1 MAAPIDTALSGDI
14 WHLGIDDLF
23 APLPETIRLG
33 GPGPF
38 VINLTTSS
46 APIALPAKSIA
57 GCEHAHLYQLQRIED
72 RRPRYRLRVGP
83 FASED
88 EADAILQIVRDTY
101 PGALTATADG
111 EDLRAIANLQPKT
124 APPPAARPEA
134 AIVPPQPVMKPA
146 AAIVPPQPVMKP
158 AAAIVPPQ
166 PVMKPAAAIVPRQP
180 VAKPAAAMG
189 PPVVSPPVLTVEQKV
204 SVRTT
209 AAKPALSVMPSAAAP
224 PVLRVEHRVPA
235 RAPQPKPV
243 VAGVPP
249 IKAAAPAAP
258 PTRAATP
265 AAPPAGPVYKLSTPL
280 ADLEST
286 QTVRALTQLELN
298 DEQASRWFV
307 IQLSLSEDAF
317 DPETVPN
324 LDIFSVYRL
333 YCVAGIDQGRI
344 VHALRLGF
352 FSEEIAASAVA
363 SYLAAFY
370 DKPAIKRVSS
380 AERQRFADQSLKAR
394 KDVGA
399 TGKHAVIEITDERYV
414 RERRIGQAAAKST
427 RT

>member
-1 MAAPIDTALSGDI
+1 MAEPIDSALSGDI

-46 APIALPAKSIA
+46 APIAVPAKSIA
-57 GCEHAHLYQLQRIED
+57 GCEHAHLYQLQRVEE
-72 RRPRYRLRVGP
+72 RRPRYRLRAGP
-83 FASED
+83 FATED
-88 EADAILQIVRDTY
+88 EADAVLKIVRDVY
-101 PGALTATADG
+101 PGALTATADA
-111 EDLRAIANLQPKT
+111 EDLRAIANLQPKA
-124 APPPAARPEA
+124 APSPAA
-134 AIVPPQPVMKPA
+134 KPA
-146 AAIVPPQPVMKP
+146 AAIVPAQPIAKPAAAIMPPSPAAKP
-158 AAAIVPPQ
+158 AAAIVPAQ
-166 PVMKPAAAIVPRQP
+166 PIV
-180 VAKPAAAMG
+180 KPAAAMA
-189 PPVVSPPVLTVEQKV
+189 PPVASPPVLTVEQKV
-204 SVRTT
+204 SVRMP
-209 AAKPALSVMPSAAAP
+209 AAKPPLSVMPAVVAPPVVAP
-224 PVLRVEHRVPA
+224 PVLRVEQRLSE

-249 IKAAAPAAP
+249 IKAAAPAP
-258 PTRAATP
+258 
-265 AAPPAGPVYKLSTPL
+265 GPVHKLSTPL
-280 ADLEST
+280 PDLEST

-363 SYLAAFY
+363 SYLAGFY

-414 RERRIGQAAAKST
+414 RERRSVQSAAKSS

>member
-1 MAAPIDTALSGDI
+1 MAAPIDTALNGDI

-46 APIALPAKSIA
+46 APIGLPAKSIA
-57 GCEHAHLYQLQRIED
+57 GCEHAQLYQLQRIED

-88 EADAILQIVRDTY
+88 EADAILKIVRDTY

-111 EDLRAIANLQPKT
+111 EDLRAIANLQPK
-124 APPPAARPEA
+124 AVPPPPAA
-134 AIVPPQPVMKPA
+134 KPA
-146 AAIVPPQPVMKP
+146 AAIVPPPPVMKP
-158 AAAIVPPQ
+158 AAGIVAPP
-166 PVMKPAAAIVPRQP
+166 PV
-180 VAKPAAAMG
+180 KPAAAMA
-189 PPVVSPPVLTVEQKV
+189 PPVASPPVLTVEQKV
-204 SVRTT
+204 SVRTPG
-209 AAKPALSVMPSAAAP
+209 AKPALSVMPPVVAP
-224 PVLRVEHRVPA
+224 PVLRVEQKVA
-235 RAPQPKPV
+235 VRAPQPKPV
-243 VAGVPP
+243 IAGVPP
-249 IKAAAPAAP
+249 IKASAPAV
-258 PTRAATP
+258 
-265 AAPPAGPVYKLSTPL
+265 PPAGPVHKLNTPL
-280 ADLEST
+280 PDLEST

-363 SYLAAFY
+363 SYLGAFY
-370 DKPAIKRVSS
+370 DKPAIKRVSG

-399 TGKHAVIEITDERYV
+399 TGKQAVIEITDERYV
-414 RERRIGQAAAKST
+414 RERRIGQAAAKSN

>member
-46 APIALPAKSIA
+46 APITLPAKSIA
-57 GCEHAHLYQLQRIED
+57 GCEHAQLYQLQRLED

-88 EADAILQIVRDTY
+88 EADAILKIVRDTY
-101 PGALTATADG
+101 PGALTATADS
-111 EDLRAIANLQPKT
+111 EDLRVIANLQPK
-124 APPPAARPEA
+124 AVAPPAA
-134 AIVPPQPVMKPA
+134 KPA
-146 AAIVPPQPVMKP
+146 AAIVPPPPVMKP
-158 AAAIVPPQ
+158 AAAFTPP
-166 PVMKPAAAIVPRQP
+166 PA
-180 VAKPAAAMG
+180 AKPAAA
-189 PPVVSPPVLTVEQKV
+189 PPVLTVEQKV
-204 SVRTT
+204 SVRTP
-209 AAKPALSVMPSAAAP
+209 AAKPPLSVMPAVVAP
-224 PVLRVEHRVPA
+224 PVLRVEQKIAMRAPEPRHVPA
-235 RAPQPKPV
+235 S
-243 VAGVPP
+243 VPA
-249 IKAAAPAAP
+249 IK
-258 PTRAATP
+258 AATP
-265 AAPPAGPVYKLSTPL
+265 AVPPAGPVHKLNTPL
-280 ADLEST
+280 PDLEST

-307 IQLSLSEDAF
+307 IQLSLSEDAY

-370 DKPAIKRVSS
+370 DKPAIKRVSA

-399 TGKHAVIEITDERYV
+399 TGRQAVIEITDERFV

>member
-1 MAAPIDTALSGDI
+1 MAAPIDTTLSGDI

-46 APIALPAKSIA
+46 APIALPAKSVA

-72 RRPRYRLRVGP
+72 RRPRYRLRAGP
-83 FASED
+83 FVSED
-88 EADAILQIVRDTY
+88 EADAILKIVRDVY

-111 EDLRAIANLQPKT
+111 EDLRAIANLQPKVVP
-124 APPPAARPEA
+124 PPPAAKPAA
-134 AIVPPQPVMKPA
+134 AIMPPQPVMKPA
-146 AAIVPPQPVMKP
+146 AAMAPP
-158 AAAIVPPQ
+158 A
-166 PVMKPAAAIVPRQP
+166 
-180 VAKPAAAMG
+180 
-189 PPVVSPPVLTVEQKV
+189 VSPPVLTVEQKA
-204 SVRTT
+204 SVRTP

-224 PVLRVEHRVPA
+224 PVLRVEHRVPV

-249 IKAAAPAAP
+249 I
-258 PTRAATP
+258 RAATP
-265 AAPPAGPVYKLSTPL
+265 AIPPAGPVYKLSTPL

-399 TGKHAVIEITDERYV
+399 TGKQAVIEITDERYV
-414 RERRIGQAAAKST
+414 RERRTGQAAAKST

>member
-1 MAAPIDTALSGDI
+1 MLETLQPSAENNMAAPIDTALSGDI

-23 APLPETIRLG
+23 APLPDTIRLG

-46 APIALPAKSIA
+46 APITLPAKSIA
-57 GCEHAHLYQLQRIED
+57 GCEHAQLYQLQRIED

-88 EADAILQIVRDTY
+88 EADAILKIVRDIY

-111 EDLRAIANLQPKT
+111 EDLRAIANLQPK
-124 APPPAARPEA
+124 AVPPPA
-134 AIVPPQPVMKPA
+134 VVKPA
-146 AAIVPPQPVMKP
+146 AAIVPPPRPVADLAAAMAPPPPVVKP
-158 AAAIVPPQ
+158 AAAIVPP
-166 PVMKPAAAIVPRQP
+166 RP
-180 VAKPAAAMG
+180 VANLAAAMAR
-189 PPVVSPPVLTVEQKV
+189 PVASPPVLTVEQRV
-204 SVRTT
+204 SVRAPGANT
-209 AAKPALSVMPSAAAP
+209 PLSVMPAVAAP
-224 PVLRVEHRVPA
+224 PVLRVEQKVPM

-243 VAGVPP
+243 VASVPP
-249 IKAAAPAAP
+249 IKAAAPAVP
-258 PTRAATP
+258 PP
-265 AAPPAGPVYKLSTPL
+265 GPVHKLSTPL
-280 ADLEST
+280 PDLEST

-370 DKPAIKRVSS
+370 DKPAIKRVSA

-399 TGKHAVIEITDERYV
+399 TGKQAVIEITDERYV

>member
-1 MAAPIDTALSGDI
+1 MLETFQPSAENNMAAPIDTALSGDI

-23 APLPETIRLG
+23 APLPDTIRLG

-57 GCEHAHLYQLQRIED
+57 GCEHAQLYQLQRIED
-72 RRPRYRLRVGP
+72 RRPRYRLRIGP

-88 EADAILQIVRDTY
+88 EADAILKIVRDIF

-111 EDLRAIANLQPKT
+111 EDLRALANLQPKT
-124 APPPAARPEA
+124 VSPAPAA
-134 AIVPPQPVMKPA
+134 KPA
-146 AAIVPPQPVMKP
+146 AAIAP
-158 AAAIVPPQ
+158 
-166 PVMKPAAAIVPRQP
+166 P
-180 VAKPAAAMG
+180 VA
-189 PPVVSPPVLTVEQKV
+189 SPPVLTVEQRV
-204 SVRTT
+204 SVRMPG
-209 AAKPALSVMPSAAAP
+209 AKPALSVMPPVVAP
-224 PVLRVEHRVPA
+224 PVLRVEQKVA
-235 RAPQPKPV
+235 VRAPQPKPV
-243 VAGVPP
+243 IAGVPS
-249 IKAAAPAAP
+249 IKAAAPAV
-258 PTRAATP
+258 
-265 AAPPAGPVYKLSTPL
+265 PPAGPVHKLNTPL
-280 ADLEST
+280 PDLEST

-363 SYLAAFY
+363 SYLGAFY
-370 DKPAIKRVSS
+370 DKPAIKRVSG

-399 TGKHAVIEITDERYV
+399 TGKQAVIEITDERYV
-414 RERRIGQAAAKST
+414 RERRIGQAAAKSN

>member
-1 MAAPIDTALSGDI
+1 MAAPIDTALNGDI

-46 APIALPAKSIA
+46 APIGLPAKSIA
-57 GCEHAHLYQLQRIED
+57 GCEHAQLYQLQRIED

-88 EADAILQIVRDTY
+88 EADAVLKIVRDIY

-111 EDLRAIANLQPKT
+111 EDLRAIANLQPK
-124 APPPAARPEA
+124 AVPPPPVAR
-134 AIVPPQPVMKPA
+134 PA
-146 AAIVPPQPVMKP
+146 AAIVPPQPVAKP
-158 AAAIVPPQ
+158 AAAIVPP
-166 PVMKPAAAIVPRQP
+166 PP
-180 VAKPAAAMG
+180 VAKLAAVMA
-189 PPVVSPPVLTVEQKV
+189 PPVASPPVLTVEQRV
-204 SVRTT
+204 SVRTP
-209 AAKPALSVMPSAAAP
+209 AAKPALSVMPAVVAP
-224 PVLRVEHRVPA
+224 PVLRVEQKVPA

-249 IKAAAPAAP
+249 I
-258 PTRAATP
+258 RAATP
-265 AAPPAGPVYKLSTPL
+265 AVPPAGPVHKLSTPL
-280 ADLEST
+280 PDLEST

-298 DEQASRWFV
+298 DEQVSRWFV

-324 LDIFSVYRL
+324 LDIFSLYRL

-370 DKPAIKRVSS
+370 DKPAIKRVSA

-399 TGKHAVIEITDERYV
+399 TGKQAVIEITDERFV

>member
-57 GCEHAHLYQLQRIED
+57 GCEYAQLYQLQRIED

-88 EADAILQIVRDTY
+88 EADAILKIVRDVY
-101 PGALTATADG
+101 PGALTATADA
-111 EDLRAIANLQPKT
+111 EDLRAIANLPPK
-124 APPPAARPEA
+124 AVPPPPAAKPA
-134 AIVPPQPVMKPA
+134 AATVPPPHVMKPA
-146 AAIVPPQPVMKP
+146 AAIMPPRPVANLAAAMAPP
-158 AAAIVPPQ
+158 AAA
-166 PVMKPAAAIVPRQP
+166 
-180 VAKPAAAMG
+180 
-189 PPVVSPPVLTVEQKV
+189 PPVLTVEQRV
-204 SVRTT
+204 SMRTP
-209 AAKPALSVMPSAAAP
+209 AAKPPPSVMPAVVAP
-224 PVLRVEHRVPA
+224 PVLRVEQRTPM
-235 RAPQPKPV
+235 RAPQPKPEP
-243 VAGVPP
+243 ASVPA
-249 IKAAAPAAP
+249 IK
-258 PTRAATP
+258 AATP
-265 AAPPAGPVYKLSTPL
+265 AVPPAGPVYKLNTPL
-280 ADLEST
+280 PDLEST

-307 IQLSLSEDAF
+307 IQLSLSEDAY

-370 DKPAIKRVSS
+370 DKPAIKRVSA

-399 TGKHAVIEITDERYV
+399 TGRQAVIEITDERFV

>member
-1 MAAPIDTALSGDI
+1 MLETFQPSAENNMAAPIDTALSGDI

-23 APLPETIRLG
+23 APLPDTIRLG

-57 GCEHAHLYQLQRIED
+57 GCEHAQLYQLQRIED

-88 EADAILQIVRDTY
+88 EADAILKIVRDIY

-111 EDLRAIANLQPKT
+111 EDLRAIANLQPK
-124 APPPAARPEA
+124 AVPPPPVVKPAA
-134 AIVPPQPVMKPA
+134 AIVPPRPVANLAAVTPPPPPVVKPAAAFAPPPSVMKPA
-146 AAIVPPQPVMKP
+146 AAIVPP
-158 AAAIVPPQ
+158 
-166 PVMKPAAAIVPRQP
+166 
-180 VAKPAAAMG
+180 
-189 PPVVSPPVLTVEQKV
+189 VLTVEQKV
-204 SVRTT
+204 SMRTP
-209 AAKPALSVMPSAAAP
+209 AAKPPLSVMPALVAP
-224 PVLRVEHRVPA
+224 PVLRVEQKVPVRPPAA
-235 RAPQPKPV
+235 RPV
-243 VAGVPP
+243 AAGVPP
-249 IKAAAPAAP
+249 IKAA
-258 PTRAATP
+258 TP
-265 AAPPAGPVYKLSTPL
+265 AVPPAGPVHKLNTPL
-280 ADLEST
+280 PDLEST
-286 QTVRALTQLELN
+286 QTVRALTQLELH

-363 SYLAAFY
+363 SYLGAFY

-399 TGKHAVIEITDERYV
+399 TGKQAVIEITDERFV

>member
-46 APIALPAKSIA
+46 APITLPAKSIA
-57 GCEHAHLYQLQRIED
+57 GCEHAQLYQLQRLED

-88 EADAILQIVRDTY
+88 EADAILKIVRDTY
-101 PGALTATADG
+101 PGALTATADS
-111 EDLRAIANLQPKT
+111 EDLRVIANLQPK
-124 APPPAARPEA
+124 AVAPPAA
-134 AIVPPQPVMKPA
+134 KPA
-146 AAIVPPQPVMKP
+146 AAIVPPPPVMKP
-158 AAAIVPPQ
+158 AAAYTPP
-166 PVMKPAAAIVPRQP
+166 PA
-180 VAKPAAAMG
+180 AKPAAA
-189 PPVVSPPVLTVEQKV
+189 PPVLTVEQKV
-204 SVRTT
+204 SVRTP
-209 AAKPALSVMPSAAAP
+209 AAKPPLSVMPAVVAP
-224 PVLRVEHRVPA
+224 PVLRVEQKIA
-235 RAPQPKPV
+235 MRAPQPMPV
-243 VAGVPP
+243 PASVPA
-249 IKAAAPAAP
+249 IK
-258 PTRAATP
+258 AATP
-265 AAPPAGPVYKLSTPL
+265 AVPPAGPVHKLNTPL
-280 ADLEST
+280 PDLEST

-307 IQLSLSEDAF
+307 IQLSLSEDAY

-399 TGKHAVIEITDERYV
+399 TGKQAVIEITDERYV

>member
-46 APIALPAKSIA
+46 APITLPAKSIA
-57 GCEHAHLYQLQRIED
+57 GCEHAQLYQLQRLED

-88 EADAILQIVRDTY
+88 EADAILKIVRDTY
-101 PGALTATADG
+101 PGALTATADS
-111 EDLRAIANLQPKT
+111 EDLRVIANLQPK
-124 APPPAARPEA
+124 A
-134 AIVPPQPVMKPA
+134 VPP
-146 AAIVPPQPVMKP
+146 
-158 AAAIVPPQ
+158 
-166 PVMKPAAAIVPRQP
+166 P
-180 VAKPAAAMG
+180 VAKPAAAIM
-189 PPVVSPPVLTVEQKV
+189 PPRPAAHLAAVMAAPPAAKPAAAPPVLTVEQKV
-204 SVRTT
+204 SVRTP
-209 AAKPALSVMPSAAAP
+209 AAKPPLSVMPAVVAP
-224 PVLRVEHRVPA
+224 PVLRVEQKIAMRAPEPRHVPA
-235 RAPQPKPV
+235 S
-243 VAGVPP
+243 VPA
-249 IKAAAPAAP
+249 IK
-258 PTRAATP
+258 AATP
-265 AAPPAGPVYKLSTPL
+265 AVPPAGPVHKLNTPL
-280 ADLEST
+280 PDLEST

-307 IQLSLSEDAF
+307 IQLSLSEDAY

-399 TGKHAVIEITDERYV
+399 TGKQAVIEITDERFV

>member
-1 MAAPIDTALSGDI
+1 MSAPIDSALSGDI

-33 GPGPF
+33 GSGPF

-46 APIALPAKSIA
+46 APIALPAKSLA
-57 GCEHAHLYQLQRIED
+57 GCEHVQMYQLQRVED

-83 FASED
+83 FTSED
-88 EADAILQIVRDTY
+88 EADAILKIVRDIY

-111 EDLRAIANLQPKT
+111 EDLRVIANLQPK
-124 APPPAARPEA
+124 AVSPPPAAKPA
-134 AIVPPQPVMKPA
+134 VAIVPAPAAKLAAAVMPPQPAAKPAPAIVAPQPVVRPA
-146 AAIVPPQPVMKP
+146 P
-158 AAAIVPPQ
+158 ATAP
-166 PVMKPAAAIVPRQP
+166 QP
-180 VAKPAAAMG
+180 VAKFAPAMA
-189 PPVVSPPVLTVEQKV
+189 PPVASPPVLTVEQKV
-204 SVRTT
+204 SVRPP
-209 AAKPALSVMPSAAAP
+209 AAKPALSVMPPAVAP
-224 PVLRVEHRVPA
+224 PVLRAEQKVPV
-235 RAPQPKPV
+235 RAPQPKPL
-243 VAGVPP
+243 AAAVPP
-249 IKAAAPAAP
+249 IKAPMP
-258 PTRAATP
+258 PV
-265 AAPPAGPVYKLSTPL
+265 PPPGPVHKLSTPL
-280 ADLEST
+280 PDLEST

-307 IQLSLSEDAF
+307 IQLSLSEEAF

-370 DKPAIKRVSS
+370 DKPAIKRVSA
-380 AERQRFADQSLKAR
+380 AERQRFADQSLRAC

-414 RERRIGQAAAKST
+414 RERRSGQAAAKST
-427 RT
+427 RN

>member
-23 APLPETIRLG
+23 APLPDTIRLG

-46 APIALPAKSIA
+46 APITLPAKSIA
-57 GCEHAHLYQLQRIED
+57 GCEHAQLYQLQRIED

-88 EADAILQIVRDTY
+88 EADAILKIVRDIY

-111 EDLRAIANLQPKT
+111 EDLRAIANLQPK
-124 APPPAARPEA
+124 AVPPPA
-134 AIVPPQPVMKPA
+134 VVKPA
-146 AAIVPPQPVMKP
+146 AAIVPP
-158 AAAIVPPQ
+158 
-166 PVMKPAAAIVPRQP
+166 PRP
-180 VAKPAAAMG
+180 VANLAAAMAR
-189 PPVVSPPVLTVEQKV
+189 PVASPPVLTVEQRV
-204 SVRTT
+204 SVRAPGANT
-209 AAKPALSVMPSAAAP
+209 PLSVMPAVAAP
-224 PVLRVEHRVPA
+224 PVLRVEQKVPM

-243 VAGVPP
+243 VASVPP
-249 IKAAAPAAP
+249 IKAAAPAVP
-258 PTRAATP
+258 PP
-265 AAPPAGPVYKLSTPL
+265 GPVHKLSTPL
-280 ADLEST
+280 PDLEST

-370 DKPAIKRVSS
+370 DKPAIKRVSA

-399 TGKHAVIEITDERYV
+399 TGKQAVIEITDERYV

>member
-46 APIALPAKSIA
+46 APITLPAKSIA
-57 GCEHAHLYQLQRIED
+57 GCEHAQLYQLQRLED

-88 EADAILQIVRDTY
+88 EADAILKIVRDTY
-101 PGALTATADG
+101 PGALTATADS
-111 EDLRAIANLQPKT
+111 EDLRVIANLQPK
-124 APPPAARPEA
+124 AVAPPAA
-134 AIVPPQPVMKPA
+134 KPA
-146 AAIVPPQPVMKP
+146 AAIVPPPPVMKP
-158 AAAIVPPQ
+158 AAAFTPP
-166 PVMKPAAAIVPRQP
+166 PA
-180 VAKPAAAMG
+180 AKPAAA
-189 PPVVSPPVLTVEQKV
+189 PPVLTVEQKV
-204 SVRTT
+204 SVRTP
-209 AAKPALSVMPSAAAP
+209 AAKPPLSVMPAVVAP
-224 PVLRVEHRVPA
+224 PVLRVEQKIAMRAPEPRHVPA
-235 RAPQPKPV
+235 S
-243 VAGVPP
+243 VPA
-249 IKAAAPAAP
+249 IK
-258 PTRAATP
+258 AATP
-265 AAPPAGPVYKLSTPL
+265 AVPPAGPVHKLNTPL
-280 ADLEST
+280 PDLEST

-307 IQLSLSEDAF
+307 IQLSLSEDAY

-399 TGKHAVIEITDERYV
+399 TGKQAVIEITDERFV

>member
-1 MAAPIDTALSGDI
+1 MLETFQPSAENNMAAPIDTALSGDI

-23 APLPETIRLG
+23 APLPDTIRLG

-46 APIALPAKSIA
+46 APIGVPAKSIA
-57 GCEHAHLYQLQRIED
+57 GCEHAQLYQLQRIED

-88 EADAILQIVRDTY
+88 EADAILKIVRDIF

-111 EDLRAIANLQPKT
+111 EDLRALANLQPK
-124 APPPAARPEA
+124 AVPPPA
-134 AIVPPQPVMKPA
+134 VVKPA
-146 AAIVPPQPVMKP
+146 AAIVPPPRPVANLAAVMAPPPPVLKP
-158 AAAIVPPQ
+158 AAAIVPP
-166 PVMKPAAAIVPRQP
+166 RP
-180 VAKPAAAMG
+180 VANLAAAMAR
-189 PPVVSPPVLTVEQKV
+189 PVASPPVLTVEQKV
-204 SVRTT
+204 SVRAP
-209 AAKPALSVMPSAAAP
+209 AAKPPLSVMPAVAAP
-224 PVLRVEHRVPA
+224 PVLRVEQKVPM

-243 VAGVPP
+243 VASVPP
-249 IKAAAPAAP
+249 IKAA
-258 PTRAATP
+258 TP
-265 AAPPAGPVYKLSTPL
+265 AVPPGPVHKLSTPL
-280 ADLEST
+280 PDLEST

-324 LDIFSVYRL
+324 LDIFSLYRL

-370 DKPAIKRVSS
+370 DKPAIKRVSA

-399 TGKHAVIEITDERYV
+399 TGKQAVIEITDERYV

>member
-1 MAAPIDTALSGDI
+1 MAAPIDTALNGDI

-46 APIALPAKSIA
+46 APIGLPAKSIA
-57 GCEHAHLYQLQRIED
+57 GCEYAQLYQLQRIED

-88 EADAILQIVRDTY
+88 EADAILKIVRDTY

-111 EDLRAIANLQPKT
+111 EDLRAIANLQPK
-124 APPPAARPEA
+124 AVPPPPAA
-134 AIVPPQPVMKPA
+134 KPA
-146 AAIVPPQPVMKP
+146 AAIVPPPPVMKP
-158 AAAIVPPQ
+158 AAGIVAPP
-166 PVMKPAAAIVPRQP
+166 PVKRPAAAIMPPQP
-180 VAKPAAAMG
+180 AVKPAAAMA
-189 PPVVSPPVLTVEQKV
+189 PPVASPPVLTVEQRV
-204 SVRTT
+204 SVRMPG
-209 AAKPALSVMPSAAAP
+209 AKPALSVMPPVVAP
-224 PVLRVEHRVPA
+224 PVLRVEQKVA
-235 RAPQPKPV
+235 VRAPQPKPV
-243 VAGVPP
+243 IAGVPS
-249 IKAAAPAAP
+249 IKAAAPAV
-258 PTRAATP
+258 
-265 AAPPAGPVYKLSTPL
+265 PPAGPVHKLNTPL
-280 ADLEST
+280 PDLEST

-363 SYLAAFY
+363 SYLGAFY
-370 DKPAIKRVSS
+370 DKPAIKRVSG

-399 TGKHAVIEITDERYV
+399 TGKQAVIEITDERYV
-414 RERRIGQAAAKST
+414 RERRIGQAAAKSN

>member
-46 APIALPAKSIA
+46 APITLPAKSIA
-57 GCEHAHLYQLQRIED
+57 GCEHAQLYQLQRLED

-88 EADAILQIVRDTY
+88 EADAILKIVRDTY
-101 PGALTATADG
+101 PGALTATADS
-111 EDLRAIANLQPKT
+111 EDLRVIANLQPK
-124 APPPAARPEA
+124 AVPPPAAKPAA
-134 AIVPPQPVMKPA
+134 AIVPPPPVMKPA
-146 AAIVPPQPVMKP
+146 AAIVPPP
-158 AAAIVPPQ
+158 A
-166 PVMKPAAAIVPRQP
+166 
-180 VAKPAAAMG
+180 VAKPAAAFM
-189 PPVVSPPVLTVEQKV
+189 PPRPAAHLAAVMAAPPAAKPPAAPPVLTVEQKV
-204 SVRTT
+204 SVRTP
-209 AAKPALSVMPSAAAP
+209 AAKPPLSVMPAVVAP
-224 PVLRVEHRVPA
+224 PVLRVEQKTPM

-243 VAGVPP
+243 PASVPA
-249 IKAAAPAAP
+249 IK
-258 PTRAATP
+258 AATP
-265 AAPPAGPVYKLSTPL
+265 AVPPAGPVHKLNTPL
-280 ADLEST
+280 PDLEST

-307 IQLSLSEDAF
+307 IQLSLSEDAY

-399 TGKHAVIEITDERYV
+399 TGKQAVIEITDERFV

>member
-1 MAAPIDTALSGDI
+1 MAAPIDTALNGDI

-57 GCEHAHLYQLQRIED
+57 GCEHAQLYQLQRIED

-88 EADAILQIVRDTY
+88 EADAILKIVRDIY

-111 EDLRAIANLQPKT
+111 EDLRAIANLQPKA
-124 APPPAARPEA
+124 APPP
-134 AIVPPQPVMKPA
+134 
-146 AAIVPPQPVMKP
+146 
-158 AAAIVPPQ
+158 
-166 PVMKPAAAIVPRQP
+166 P
-180 VAKPAAAMG
+180 VAKLAAAMA
-189 PPVVSPPVLTVEQKV
+189 PPVASPPVLTVEQKV
-204 SVRTT
+204 SVRTP
-209 AAKPALSVMPSAAAP
+209 AAKPALSVMPAVVAP
-224 PVLRVEHRVPA
+224 PVLRVEQRVPV

-249 IKAAAPAAP
+249 FK
-258 PTRAATP
+258 AATP
-265 AAPPAGPVYKLSTPL
+265 AVPPAGPVHKLSTPL
-280 ADLEST
+280 PDLEST

-370 DKPAIKRVSS
+370 DEPAIKRVSA

-399 TGKHAVIEITDERYV
+399 TGKQAVIEITDERFV
-414 RERRIGQAAAKST
+414 RERRSGQAAAKST

>member
-46 APIALPAKSIA
+46 APIGLPAKSIA
-57 GCEHAHLYQLQRIED
+57 GCEHAQLYQLQRIED
-72 RRPRYRLRVGP
+72 RRPRYRLRVGA

-88 EADAILQIVRDTY
+88 EADAILKIVRDMY

-111 EDLRAIANLQPKT
+111 EDLRAIANLQPK
-124 APPPAARPEA
+124 AVPPPPAA
-134 AIVPPQPVMKPA
+134 KPA
-146 AAIVPPQPVMKP
+146 AAIVPPQPVIKP

-166 PVMKPAAAIVPRQP
+166 PVVKPTAALVSPRP
-180 VAKPAAAMG
+180 VANPAAAMA
-189 PPVVSPPVLTVEQKV
+189 PPVASPPVLTVEQRV
-204 SVRTT
+204 SVRTP
-209 AAKPALSVMPSAAAP
+209 AAKPPLSVMPAVVAP
-224 PVLRVEHRVPA
+224 PVLRVEQKVPV
-235 RAPQPKPV
+235 RALQPKPV

-249 IKAAAPAAP
+249 IKAA
-258 PTRAATP
+258 TP
-265 AAPPAGPVYKLSTPL
+265 AVPPAGPVHKLSTPL
-280 ADLEST
+280 PDLEST

-307 IQLSLSEDAF
+307 IQLSLSEEPF

-370 DKPAIKRVSS
+370 DKPAIKRVSA
-380 AERQRFADQSLKAR
+380 AERQRFADQSLRAR

-399 TGKHAVIEITDERYV
+399 TGKQAVIEITDERFV
-414 RERRIGQAAAKST
+414 RERRSGQAAARST

>member
-1 MAAPIDTALSGDI
+1 MAAPIDTALNGDI

-46 APIALPAKSIA
+46 APIGLPAERNT
-57 GCEHAHLYQLQRIED
+57 GGEHAQLYQLQRIED

-88 EADAILQIVRDTY
+88 EADAILKIVRDTY

-111 EDLRAIANLQPKT
+111 EDLRAIANLEPKAV
-124 APPPAARPEA
+124 APPPA
-134 AIVPPQPVMKPA
+134 MKPA
-146 AAIVPPQPVMKP
+146 AGIVAPPPVKRP
-158 AAAIVPPQ
+158 AAAIMPPQ
-166 PVMKPAAAIVPRQP
+166 PAV
-180 VAKPAAAMG
+180 KPAAAMA
-189 PPVVSPPVLTVEQKV
+189 PPVASPPVLTVEQRV
-204 SVRTT
+204 SVRMPG
-209 AAKPALSVMPSAAAP
+209 AKPALSVMPPVVAP
-224 PVLRVEHRVPA
+224 PVLRVEQKVA
-235 RAPQPKPV
+235 VRAPQPKPV
-243 VAGVPP
+243 IAGVPS
-249 IKAAAPAAP
+249 IKAAAPAV
-258 PTRAATP
+258 
-265 AAPPAGPVYKLSTPL
+265 PPAGPVHKLNTPL
-280 ADLEST
+280 PDLEST

-370 DKPAIKRVSS
+370 DKPAIKRVSA

-399 TGKHAVIEITDERYV
+399 TGKQAVIEITDERYV

>member
-1 MAAPIDTALSGDI
+1 MAAPIDTALNGDI

-46 APIALPAKSIA
+46 APITSPAKSIA

-88 EADAILQIVRDTY
+88 EADAILQIVRDIY
-101 PGALTATADG
+101 PGALTASADG
-111 EDLRAIANLQPKT
+111 EDLRAIANLQPK
-124 APPPAARPEA
+124 AVPPPPA
-134 AIVPPQPVMKPA
+134 VKPA
-146 AAIVPPQPVMKP
+146 AAIMPP
-158 AAAIVPPQ
+158 
-166 PVMKPAAAIVPRQP
+166 RP
-180 VAKPAAAMG
+180 VANLAAVMA
-189 PPVVSPPVLTVEQKV
+189 PPVASPPVLTVEQRV
-204 SVRTT
+204 SVRTP
-209 AAKPALSVMPSAAAP
+209 AAKPPLSVMPEVVAP
-224 PVLRVEHRVPA
+224 PALRVEQKALV
-235 RAPQPKPV
+235 RAPAAKPV

-249 IKAAAPAAP
+249 IKAA
-258 PTRAATP
+258 TP
-265 AAPPAGPVYKLSTPL
+265 AVPPAGPVHKLSTPL
-280 ADLEST
+280 PDLEST

-298 DEQASRWFV
+298 DEQVSRWFV

-399 TGKHAVIEITDERYV
+399 TGKQAEIEITDERFV
-414 RERRIGQAAAKST
+414 RERRSGQAAAKST
-427 RT
+427 RN

>member
-57 GCEHAHLYQLQRIED
+57 GCEYAQLYQLQRIED

-88 EADAILQIVRDTY
+88 EADAILKIVRDVY
-101 PGALTATADG
+101 PGALTATADA
-111 EDLRAIANLQPKT
+111 EDLRAIANLPPK
-124 APPPAARPEA
+124 AVPPPPAAKPAAATVPPPSFMKPAAATVPPPSFMRPAA
-134 AIVPPQPVMKPA
+134 AIMPPPQVMKPA
-146 AAIVPPQPVMKP
+146 AAIMPPRPVANLAAAMAPP
-158 AAAIVPPQ
+158 AAA
-166 PVMKPAAAIVPRQP
+166 
-180 VAKPAAAMG
+180 
-189 PPVVSPPVLTVEQKV
+189 PPVLTVEQRV
-204 SVRTT
+204 SVRTP
-209 AAKPALSVMPSAAAP
+209 AAKPPLSVMPAVVAP
-224 PVLRVEHRVPA
+224 PVLRVEQKTPM

-243 VAGVPP
+243 PASVQA
-249 IKAAAPAAP
+249 IK
-258 PTRAATP
+258 AATP
-265 AAPPAGPVYKLSTPL
+265 AVPPAGPVHKLNTPL
-280 ADLEST
+280 PDLEST

-307 IQLSLSEDAF
+307 IQLSLSEDAY

-370 DKPAIKRVSS
+370 DKPAIKRVSA

-399 TGKHAVIEITDERYV
+399 TGRQAVIEITDERFV

>member
-1 MAAPIDTALSGDI
+1 MAEPIDSALSGDI

-46 APIALPAKSIA
+46 APIAVPAKSIA
-57 GCEHAHLYQLQRIED
+57 GCEHAHLYQLQRVEE
-72 RRPRYRLRVGP
+72 RRPRYRLRAGP
-83 FASED
+83 FATED
-88 EADAILQIVRDTY
+88 EADAVLKIVRDVY
-101 PGALTATADG
+101 PGALTATADAD
-111 EDLRAIANLQPKT
+111 DLRAIANLPPK
-124 APPPAARPEA
+124 AVPPPPAAKPAAKPAA
-134 AIVPPQPVMKPA
+134 AIVPPSPVMKPAAATVPPPPAAKPAAVPPPPVMKPA
-146 AAIVPPQPVMKP
+146 AAIMPHRPVANLAAVMAP
-158 AAAIVPPQ
+158 SAAA
-166 PVMKPAAAIVPRQP
+166 
-180 VAKPAAAMG
+180 
-189 PPVVSPPVLTVEQKV
+189 PPVLTVEQKV
-204 SVRTT
+204 SMRTP
-209 AAKPALSVMPSAAAP
+209 AAKPPLSVMPAVVAP
-224 PVLRVEHRVPA
+224 PVLRVEQKTPM

-243 VAGVPP
+243 PASVQA
-249 IKAAAPAAP
+249 IK
-258 PTRAATP
+258 AATP
-265 AAPPAGPVYKLSTPL
+265 AVPPAGPVHKLNTPL
-280 ADLEST
+280 PDLEST

-307 IQLSLSEDAF
+307 IQLSLSEDAY

-370 DKPAIKRVSS
+370 DKPAIKRVSA

-399 TGKHAVIEITDERYV
+399 TGRQAVIEITDERFV

>member
-57 GCEHAHLYQLQRIED
+57 GCEYAQLYQLQRTED

-88 EADAILQIVRDTY
+88 EADAILKIVRDVY
-101 PGALTATADG
+101 PGALTATADAD
-111 EDLRAIANLQPKT
+111 DLRAIANLPPK
-124 APPPAARPEA
+124 AVPPPPTAKPAAA
-134 AIVPPQPVMKPA
+134 TVPPPPVMKPA
-146 AAIVPPQPVMKP
+146 AATVPPPPVLKP
-158 AAAIVPPQ
+158 AAAIMPH
-166 PVMKPAAAIVPRQP
+166 RP
-180 VAKPAAAMG
+180 VANFAADMAPPA
-189 PPVVSPPVLTVEQKV
+189 VSPPVLTVEQKV
-204 SVRTT
+204 SVRTP
-209 AAKPALSVMPSAAAP
+209 AAKPPLSVMPAVVAP
-224 PVLRVEHRVPA
+224 PVLRVEQKTPL

-243 VAGVPP
+243 PASVPA
-249 IKAAAPAAP
+249 IK
-258 PTRAATP
+258 AATP
-265 AAPPAGPVYKLSTPL
+265 AVPPAGPVHKLSTPL
-280 ADLEST
+280 PDLEST

-307 IQLSLSEDAF
+307 IQLSLSEDAY

-399 TGKHAVIEITDERYV
+399 TGKQAVIEITDERFV

>member
-1 MAAPIDTALSGDI
+1 MTAPIDTALSGDI

-46 APIALPAKSIA
+46 APIGLPAKSVA
-57 GCEHAHLYQLQRIED
+57 GCEHAQMYQLQRIED

-88 EADAILQIVRDTY
+88 EADAILKIVRDIY
-101 PGALTATADG
+101 PGALTATADS
-111 EDLRAIANLQPKT
+111 EDLRAIANLQPK
-124 APPPAARPEA
+124 AVSPPPVAKAPAAV
-134 AIVPPQPVMKPA
+134 VPPPPVAKAPA
-146 AAIVPPQPVMKP
+146 AVVPPPPVAKAP
-158 AAAIVPPQ
+158 AAVVPP
-166 PVMKPAAAIVPRQP
+166 PL
-180 VAKPAAAMG
+180 VAKPAAA
-189 PPVVSPPVLTVEQKV
+189 VVKPAAAMAPLVAAPPVLTVEQKV
-204 SVRTT
+204 AV
-209 AAKPALSVMPSAAAP
+209 
-224 PVLRVEHRVPA
+224 RVPA
-235 RAPQPKPV
+235 ARPP

-249 IKAAAPAAP
+249 FKAPASAV
-258 PTRAATP
+258 
-265 AAPPAGPVYKLSTPL
+265 PPAGPVYKLSTPL
-280 ADLEST
+280 PDLEST

-307 IQLSLSEDAF
+307 IQLSLSEEAF

-324 LDIFSVYRL
+324 LDIFSLYRL

-363 SYLAAFY
+363 SYLGAFY
-370 DKPAIKRVSS
+370 DKPVIKRVSS

-399 TGKHAVIEITDERYV
+399 TGKQAVIEITDERFV

-427 RT
+427 RS